1 MAVSKSTIKNVSFS
15 STPVTPTWSSLAS
28 NANNAYID
36 VKGAEGS
43 KLILL
48 VSYNRSTDVGTTAG
62 MIYVGCSASA
72 SSGSCWARTY
82 SGRGT
87 AWSRK
92 RFHSVFPTTDV
103 KEALQCTNAGHLAI
117 SAIGPFE
124 TARFKDSN
132 GYIKI
137 CKGKGTSD
145 AGDVKICPIL
155 IS

>member
-15 STPVTPTWSSLAS
+15 STPVTLTWSSLAS

-48 VSYNRSTDVGTTAG
+48 VSYNNSTDVGTTCG

-103 KEALQCTNAGHLAI
+103 KEALASTAHLAI